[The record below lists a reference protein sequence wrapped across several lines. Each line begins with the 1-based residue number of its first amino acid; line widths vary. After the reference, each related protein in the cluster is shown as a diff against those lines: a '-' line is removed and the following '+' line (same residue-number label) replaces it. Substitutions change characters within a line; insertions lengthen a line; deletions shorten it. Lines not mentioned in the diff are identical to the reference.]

1 MALIARI
8 AAAVAYVLVAAALAI
23 LFWLWFLS
31 DRSGQ
36 SKMLTSVPIFM
47 ALGVFAII
55 ALLRIKGPSRKV
67 ARPLGFALLAAAVA
81 TPVFFR
87 IKGVTGDFMPVLEY
101 RFAPK
106 ADTTL
111 PILPGVAP
119 AQPEPVPA
127 AETAPAPIAPPGAAP
142 PAAHETPGAT
152 TALPDTSVP
161 AAAPATPPAAESAP
175 PAPVAET
182 SRVSFP
188 QYLGATRDGHVPGVR
203 LARDWSA
210 QPPKLVWKIPVGAG
224 WSGFV
229 IDRGLA
235 ITQEQRGGDE
245 MVVAYDLA
253 TGAPRWS
260 HRDPIRYD
268 SVIAGDGPR
277 ATPTIDGAYVATLGS
292 TGRLNVLDFRT
303 GRRLWQKD
311 VVADNDAV
319 SPEWGRSGSPLIH
332 DGKVIVSAGGEGRT
346 LVAYDLK
353 SGERVWRAGTDG
365 PGYAAPMLLTLLGRP
380 QVVAF
385 NRATM
390 TGHDP
395 ATGAVLWSQ
404 TWPGPIN
411 VAQPIKIADDL
422 VLGSA
427 GYGIGAKLTKLTGGD
442 GGAVNAAFVWESPR
456 LKAKFTNPVFHDG
469 FVYGLDDGVLV
480 CLDVQTGERR
490 WRAGRYGHGQTLLVG
505 DVLLVMTEYGDVVL
519 VEPTPAGHRELTSFT
534 ALDGKTWNPPAVA
547 GKYLLV
553 RSDKEAALYEL
564 ALR

>member
-1 MALIARI
+1 MALVSRL
-8 AAAVAYVLVAAALAI
+8 AAAVAYLLVAAALAFLI
-23 LFWLWFLS
+23 WLWFFS

-36 SKMLTSVPIFM
+36 SRMLTSVPIFM
-47 ALGVFAII
+47 GLGVLAII
-55 ALLRIKGPSRKV
+55 ALLRVKGPSRRV
-67 ARPLGFALLAAAVA
+67 ARPVGFLLLVAAVA
-81 TPVFFR
+81 MPVAFR
-87 IKGVTGDFMPVLEY
+87 IKGVTGDFVPVLEY

-111 PILPGVAP
+111 PLLPGVAAPSP
-119 AQPEPVPA
+119 APEPS
-127 AETAPAPIAPPGAAP
+127 AEAPPAPVAAPGAAP
-142 PAAHETPGAT
+142 PPLAAPLPPLAAPRETSP
-152 TALPDTSVP
+152 PSQ
-161 AAAPATPPAAESAP
+161 AAAPVSLPAAESAP
-175 PAPVAET
+175 ET

-188 QYLGATRDGHVPGVR
+188 QYLGAARDGHVRGVR
-203 LARDWSA
+203 LARDWDA
-210 QPPKLVWKIPVGAG
+210 QPPKQVWKIPVGAG

-229 IDRGLA
+229 IDRGVA
-235 ITQEQRGGDE
+235 VTQEQRGGDE

-292 TGRLNVLDFRT
+292 TGVLNVLDFRS
-303 GRRLWQKD
+303 GRTLWRKD

-319 SPEWGRSGSPLIH
+319 SPEWGRSGSPLVY
-332 DGKVIVSAGGEGRT
+332 DGKVIVSAGGDGRT
-346 LVAYDLK
+346 IVAYDLK
-353 SGERVWRAGTDG
+353 TGERLWRAGTDG
-365 PGYAAPMLLTLLGRP
+365 PGYAAPTVLTLLGRP

-395 ATGAVLWSQ
+395 GTGAVLWSQ

-411 VAQPIKIADDL
+411 VAQPVRIADDL

-427 GYGIGAKLTKLTGGD
+427 GYGIGAKLTRLTAGE
-442 GGAVNAAFVWESPR
+442 GGAITSAYVWESPR
-456 LKAKFTNPVFHDG
+456 LKAKFTNPVLHEG

-480 CLDVQTGERR
+480 CLDVTTGERR

-505 DVLLVMTEYGDVVL
+505 DLLLVMTEYGDVVL
-519 VEPTPAGHRELTSFT
+519 VEPTPEGHRELTKFT

-564 ALR
+564 PVR

>member
-1 MALIARI
+1 MTLLGRI
-8 AAAVAYVLVAAALAI
+8 AAAVAYLLVAAALAFLI
-23 LFWLWFLS
+23 WLWLLS

-47 ALGVFAII
+47 GLGVLALI
-55 ALLRIKGPSRKV
+55 ALLRVKGPSRRL
-67 ARPLGFALLAAAVA
+67 ARPAGLVLLAAAVA
-81 TPVFFR
+81 APVFFR
-87 IKGVTGDFMPVLEY
+87 IKGVTGDFVPVLEY

-111 PILPGVAP
+111 PGLPGVAP
-119 AQPEPVPA
+119 QAPDPVRPAEGASAAMPSPAPAIPTPSSTAAPEPEAPRAVAVP
-127 AETAPAPIAPPGAAP
+127 ETR
-142 PAAHETPGAT
+142 
-152 TALPDTSVP
+152 
-161 AAAPATPPAAESAP
+161 
-175 PAPVAET
+175 
-182 SRVSFP
+182 RVSFP
-188 QYLGATRDGHVPGVR
+188 QYLGATRDGQVRGVR

-210 QPPKLVWKIPVGAG
+210 QPPRLVWKIPVGAG

-253 TGAPRWS
+253 SGAPRWS
-260 HRDPIRYD
+260 HRDPLRYD

-292 TGRLNVLDFRT
+292 TGLLNVLDFHT
-303 GRRLWQKD
+303 GRRYWRKD
-311 VVADNDAV
+311 VVADNDAT
-319 SPEWGRSGSPLIH
+319 SPEWGRSGSPLVY
-332 DGKVIVSAGGEGRT
+332 DGKVIVSAGGDGRT
-346 LVAYDLK
+346 IVAYDLQT
-353 SGERVWRAGTDG
+353 GERAWRAGTDG
-365 PGYAAPMLLTLLGRP
+365 PGYAAPMMLTLLGRP

-404 TWPGPIN
+404 AWPGPIN
-411 VAQPIKIADDL
+411 VAQPIRIADDL

-427 GYGIGAKLTKLTGGD
+427 GYGIGAKLTKLTSGE
-442 GGAVNAAFVWESPR
+442 GGAITSAYVWESPR

-519 VEPTPAGHRELTSFT
+519 VEPTPEAHRELTTFT

-564 ALR
+564 PVR